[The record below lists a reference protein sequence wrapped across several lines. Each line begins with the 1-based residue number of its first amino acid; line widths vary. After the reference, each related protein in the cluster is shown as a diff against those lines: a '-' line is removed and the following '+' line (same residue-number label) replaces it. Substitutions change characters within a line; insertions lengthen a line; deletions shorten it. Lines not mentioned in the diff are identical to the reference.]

1 MKALIYKDLLAVWKY
16 CRMYIFMCA
25 VFLISSVFV
34 EEYSF
39 LQIYPLI
46 FMGMLVNTL
55 IAYDER
61 DKWDRQVL
69 TMPVT
74 RKQYVSAKYL
84 TGLLLQGT
92 VLLLTAVAHALQL
105 HLTGTFFWNQFG
117 VDMVMMVV
125 LASAAP
131 SLILPFVFKN
141 GSEKGRMAYLVVL
154 GSIFAL
160 VVGGG
165 IVLERLDLLDA
176 PMVVPMPG
184 LLAAIAAALYPISWM
199 LSVHW
204 YEKREF

>member
-16 CRMYIFMCA
+16 CRTHLFMCA
-25 VFLISSVFV
+25 AFLTSSIFV

-39 LQIYPLI
+39 LQMYPLI

-84 TGLLLQGT
+84 TGLILQGV
-92 VLLLTAVAHALQL
+92 VLVLTAGAHALQL
-105 HLTGTFFWNQFG
+105 HLAGSLVLDAFWM
-117 VDMVMMVV
+117 DIAMLVV
-125 LASAAP
+125 LAVSAP
-131 SLILPFVFKN
+131 SLILPFIFKN
-141 GSEKGRMAYLVVL
+141 GCEKGRMAYLIVFGTLFAVVAAGGVVMAKLGMVVELTELPVGIIAVVAAVVL
-154 GSIFAL
+154 
-160 VVGGG
+160 
-165 IVLERLDLLDA
+165 
-176 PMVVPMPG
+176 
-184 LLAAIAAALYPISWM
+184 YPASWA

-204 YEKREF
+204 YGKREF

>member
-16 CRMYIFMCA
+16 CRNYLIMCA
-25 VFLISSVFV
+25 VFLLSSVFV

-46 FMGMLVNTL
+46 FMGMQVNAL

-61 DKWDRQVL
+61 DHWDRQVL

-74 RKQYVSAKYL
+74 RRQYVSAKYL
-84 TGLLLQGT
+84 TCLILQGT
-92 VLLLTAVAHALQL
+92 VLVLTAVGHALQL
-105 HLTGTFFWNQFG
+105 RLSGSFEWAAYWTDLTA
-117 VDMVMMVV
+117 MLL

-131 SLILPFVFKN
+131 SLILPFIFKN
-141 GSEKGRMAYLVVL
+141 GSEKGRMAYLIVI
-154 GSIFAL
+154 GSIFAVAAGGA
-160 VVGGG
+160 VV
-165 IVLERLDLLDA
+165 LKKLDLLGSTVEL
-176 PMVVPMPG
+176 PVPG
-184 LLAAIAAALYPISWM
+184 LIATAALALYPISWA

>member
-1 MKALIYKDLLAVWKY
+1 MKALVYKDLLAVWSY
-16 CRMYIFMCA
+16 CRKYIVMCA
-25 VFLISSVFV
+25 VFLAVSVFSAD
-34 EEYSF
+34 YSF
-39 LQIYPLI
+39 LQMYPLI

-74 RKQYVSAKYL
+74 RRQYVSAKYL
-84 TGLLLQGT
+84 TGLILQGT
-92 VLLLTAVAHALQL
+92 VLILTAAAHAIQL
-105 HLTGTFFWNQFG
+105 YMAESFQWDTFRM
-117 VDMVMMVV
+117 DLAMMVI

-141 GSEKGRMAYLVVL
+141 GSEKGRMAYLIVL
-154 GSIFAL
+154 GSVFAIAA
-160 VVGGG
+160 GGI
-165 IVLERLDLLDA
+165 IVLEKLDLMNA
-176 PMVVPMPG
+176 PARLPVPA
-184 LLAAIAAALYPISWM
+184 LCTAAALALYPASWA

>member
-16 CRMYIFMCA
+16 CRNHIFMCA
-25 VFLISSVFV
+25 AFLISSIFV

-39 LQIYPLI
+39 LQMYPLI

-84 TGLLLQGT
+84 TGLVLQST
-92 VLLLTAVAHALQL
+92 VLLLTMGAHALQL
-105 HLTGTFFWNQFG
+105 HLAQSLVWDAFWMD
-117 VDMVMMVV
+117 VAMLVV

-131 SLILPFVFKN
+131 SLILPFIFKN
-141 GSEKGRMAYLVVL
+141 GSEKGRMAYLIVI
-154 GSIFAL
+154 GSIFA
-160 VVGGG
+160 VVVAGSA
-165 IVLERLDLLDA
+165 LLAKLDLVNVLMEL
-176 PMVVPMPG
+176 PVGVISTVVSVS
-184 LLAAIAAALYPISWM
+184 LYPASWI
-199 LSVHW
+199 LSMHW

>member
-16 CRMYIFMCA
+16 CRTYIFMCA
-25 VFLISSVFV
+25 AFLLSSVFV

-39 LQIYPLI
+39 LQMYPLI

-84 TGLLLQGT
+84 TGLILQGV
-92 VLLLTAVAHALQL
+92 VLVLTALAHGLQL
-105 HLTGTFFWNQFG
+105 HLAGSLVWDVFWM
-117 VDMVMMVV
+117 DIAMLVV
-125 LASAAP
+125 LAVAAP
-131 SLILPFVFKN
+131 SLILPFIFKN
-141 GSEKGRMAYLVVL
+141 GSEKGRMAYVIVI
-154 GSIFAL
+154 GSIFAVAAGGA
-160 VVGGG
+160 VV
-165 IVLERLDLLDA
+165 LKKLDLLGSSVEL
-176 PMVVPMPG
+176 PVPG
-184 LLAAIAAALYPISWM
+184 LIAAAALALYPISWA

>member
-16 CRMYIFMCA
+16 CRTHIFMCA
-25 VFLISSVFV
+25 AFLTSSIFV

-39 LQIYPLI
+39 LQMYPLI

-84 TGLLLQGT
+84 TGLILQGV
-92 VLLLTAVAHALQL
+92 VLVLTALAHGLQL
-105 HLTGTFFWNQFG
+105 HLAGSLVWDAFWA
-117 VDMVMMVV
+117 DIAMLVV
-125 LASAAP
+125 LAVSAP
-131 SLILPFVFKN
+131 SLILPFIFKN
-141 GSEKGRMAYLVVL
+141 GSEKGRMAYLIVFGTL
-154 GSIFAL
+154 FAL
-160 VVGGG
+160 VAAGG
-165 IVLERLDLLDA
+165 IVLDKLG
-176 PMVVPMPG
+176 MVVELTELPMG
-184 LLAAIAAALYPISWM
+184 IVSVVAAVVLYPASWL

-204 YEKREF
+204 YGKREF

>member
-16 CRMYIFMCA
+16 CRTHIFMCA
-25 VFLISSVFV
+25 AFLTSSIFV

-39 LQIYPLI
+39 LQMYPLI

-84 TGLLLQGT
+84 TGLILQGV
-92 VLLLTAVAHALQL
+92 VLLLTAGAHALQL
-105 HLTGTFFWNQFG
+105 HLAKSLVWDAFWM
-117 VDMVMMVV
+117 DIAMLVV
-125 LASAAP
+125 LAVSAP
-131 SLILPFVFKN
+131 SLILPFIFKN
-141 GSEKGRMAYLVVL
+141 GSEKGRLAYLIVFGTL
-154 GSIFAL
+154 FAL
-160 VVGGG
+160 VAAGGV
-165 IVLERLDLLDA
+165 VLEKLGVVMVPTEI
-176 PMVVPMPG
+176 PMGIISVV
-184 LLAAIAAALYPISWM
+184 AAVVLYPASWA

-204 YEKREF
+204 YGRREL